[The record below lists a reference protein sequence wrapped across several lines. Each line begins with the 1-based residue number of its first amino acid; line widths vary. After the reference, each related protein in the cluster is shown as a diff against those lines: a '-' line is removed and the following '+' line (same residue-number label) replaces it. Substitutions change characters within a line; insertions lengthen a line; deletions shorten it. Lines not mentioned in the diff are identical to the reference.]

1 MATTPPGAPR
11 PRGAPGAVQE
21 VGGVARAVEHHH
33 ARHGRAGQVQ
43 PAGAAV
49 RADQHPQ
56 LSLSRRGRPAVVVT
70 MVTEL
75 GTHDP

>member
-21 VGGVARAVEHHH
+21 VGGVARAV
-33 ARHGRAGQVQ
+33 
-43 PAGAAV
+43 GAAV